1 MASAHLQLSVLP
13 GLSAVKKHGRG
24 SLVLTYRIC
33 LTRCRTRMDGLW
45 RRLIKSRLRMFTS
58 RFPYCHGYRSPRTK
72 KVLMLSNTDTH
83 GVPQP
88 SQIVANPQL
97 RPKPPV
103 WVILGVGELSRRL

>member
-1 MASAHLQLSVLP
+1 
-13 GLSAVKKHGRG
+13 
-24 SLVLTYRIC
+24 
-33 LTRCRTRMDGLW
+33 
-45 RRLIKSRLRMFTS
+45 
-58 RFPYCHGYRSPRTK
+58 
-72 KVLMLSNTDTH
+72 MLSNTDTH